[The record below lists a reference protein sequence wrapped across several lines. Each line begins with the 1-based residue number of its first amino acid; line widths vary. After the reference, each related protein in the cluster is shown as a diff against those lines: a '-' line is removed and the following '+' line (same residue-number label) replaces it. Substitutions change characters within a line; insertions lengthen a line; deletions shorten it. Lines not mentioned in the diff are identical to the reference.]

1 MNFAVKYGS
10 YAAES
15 ENFAVDI
22 KLTKA
27 FCDSVPIARKTF
39 CNFKTVK
46 KPQEQKQSL
55 ALTVFLCV

>member
-1 MNFAVKYGS
+1 MNSAVKYGS

-27 FCDSVPIARKTF
+27 FCDFAPIA
-39 CNFKTVK
+39 
-46 KPQEQKQSL
+46 
-55 ALTVFLCV
+55 